1 MSIDLNPT
9 YFRNYC
15 LEVPAKLEAGTMY
28 SYGGYHTLDHSVI
41 TELNGHL
48 IHMQYQLRFDIA
60 DGQTKTLRPVPLVQ
74 IELEFTAR
82 PFKDKRDISSIMKK
96 VIQVNLNSETLEE
109 QIDEAI
115 QTLERVIIDVQMP
128 TIAFD
133 FWKYVASAMPD
144 FEKQVSRTCVNNYA
158 RLTLKD

>member
-1 MSIDLNPT
+1 MSIDLNPQ

-15 LEVPAKLEAGTMY
+15 LEVPAKLEAGTLS
-28 SYGGYHTLDHSVI
+28 SYGGYHTLDHSVVVD
-41 TELNGHL
+41 LNGHIIL
-48 IHMQYQLRFDIA
+48 MEYTLRFEIA
-60 DGQTKTLRPVPLVQ
+60 KDKVLHAVPLAQ
-74 IELEFTAR
+74 IELTFTAR
-82 PFKDKRDISSIMKK
+82 PFKDYRGTSSIMTK
-96 VIQVNLNSETLEE
+96 VIEVKLNSETFEE

-115 QTLERVIIDVQMP
+115 QTLERVINDVKMP

-158 RLTLKD
+158 RLNLKD